1 MYDDMLAH
9 SESNKELS
17 STVTELSFR
26 GRKLNI
32 SLVFVSQSHFEMPKT
47 IRLNATNCFNKKI
60 PNKSELQK

>member
-9 SESNKELS
+9 LESNKELS

-47 IRLNATNCFNKKI
+47 IRLNATNWFNKKI